1 MIGRI
6 TGKLIEKLP
15 PSVCIDVNGVGYDID
30 VPMSTFYGL
39 GDLNSTVS
47 LYTHLSIRDD
57 AHVLYGFATPNER
70 STFRTLIKVSGIG
83 ARTALSILSGLSVQ
97 DLRAAIDR
105 QETALL
111 TTVPGIGKKTAERL
125 LLELRG
131 KLEGSADTGASP
143 QVSSTENNDRSD
155 ILNAL
160 IALGY
165 NSNEAARALKQLPE
179 DVSVS
184 DGIRLA
190 LQGLSKR

>member
-15 PSVCIDVNGVGYDID
+15 PSVCIDVNGVGYDMD
-30 VPMSTFYGL
+30 VPMSTFYNIGE
-39 GDLNSTVS
+39 LNSTVS
-47 LYTHLSIRDD
+47 LYTHLSVRED
-57 AHVLYGFATPNER
+57 AHVLYGFATQSER

-83 ARTALSILSGLSVQ
+83 ARTALSILSGLSVS
-97 DLRAAIDR
+97 DLTAAIEQ

-131 KLEGSADTGASP
+131 KLSSPTDSAT
-143 QVSSTENNDRSD
+143 SSTSSAATNDRSD

-160 IALGY
+160 LALGY
-165 NSNEAARALKQLPE
+165 NNNEASKALKQLAE

-190 LQGLSKR
+190 LQRLSKR

>member
-15 PSVCIDVNGVGYDID
+15 PTVCIDVNGVGYDID
-30 VPMSTFYGL
+30 VPMSSFYNL
-39 GDLNSTVS
+39 GELNSTVS
-47 LYTHLSIRDD
+47 LYTHLTVRED
-57 AHVLYGFATPNER
+57 AHVLYGFATQSER

-83 ARTALSILSGLSVQ
+83 ARTALSILSGLSVN
-97 DLRAAIDR
+97 DLTAAIDR
-105 QETALL
+105 QEAALL
-111 TTVPGIGKKTAERL
+111 TSVPGIGKKTAERL

-131 KLEGSADTGASP
+131 KLSGAADNASP
-143 QVSSTENNDRSD
+143 STSSAINNDRSD

-160 IALGY
+160 LALGY
-165 NSNEAARALKQLPE
+165 NNNEASKALKQLAD

-190 LQGLSKR
+190 LQTLSKR